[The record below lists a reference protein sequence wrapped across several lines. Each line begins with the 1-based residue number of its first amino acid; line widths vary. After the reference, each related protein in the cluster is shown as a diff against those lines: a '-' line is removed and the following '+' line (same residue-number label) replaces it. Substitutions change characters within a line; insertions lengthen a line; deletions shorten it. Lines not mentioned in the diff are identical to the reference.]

1 MTLSVTNDDEQDRI
15 EQIFFHHARSR
26 SADLRARGARFAH
39 YTSAYAAL
47 QIIEKEE
54 VWMRNAVVMNDFSEI
69 QHGQDC
75 VNHALQDPVIGGVA
89 GGRLHT
95 ILEDV
100 KAGLSATL
108 LEDLMNIAV
117 HQTIGS
123 YLVSISEHGNGST
136 EEDQYGRLSMW
147 RAYGGNTNVAF
158 VFRTTPFFARSTAY
172 TAFTS
177 PVHYCCPTSFKGE
190 FESFVSRLERER
202 AFLCSL
208 GGEEVRMYVTNA
220 LHFAIL
226 SLKHPGFREEREW
239 RVIHSPSLMPSPRI
253 RYDIETI
260 NGVPQR
266 VYKLPL
272 MNFPEEGLI
281 GATLPELI
289 EEIIIG
295 PTATPWPIYEA
306 LASKLE
312 AKGMQD
318 AWRRVRISNIP
329 LRR

>member
-1 MTLSVTNDDEQDRI
+1 
-15 EQIFFHHARSR
+15 
-26 SADLRARGARFAH
+26 
-39 YTSAYAAL
+39 
-47 QIIEKEE
+47 
-54 VWMRNAVVMNDFSEI
+54 
-69 QHGQDC
+69 
-75 VNHALQDPVIGGVA
+75 
-89 GGRLHT
+89 
-95 ILEDV
+95 
-100 KAGLSATL
+100 
-108 LEDLMNIAV
+108 
-117 HQTIGS
+117 
-123 YLVSISEHGNGST
+123 
-136 EEDQYGRLSMW
+136 
-147 RAYGGNTNVAF
+147 
-158 VFRTTPFFARSTAY
+158 
-172 TAFTS
+172 
-177 PVHYCCPTSFKGE
+177 
-190 FESFVSRLERER
+190 
-202 AFLCSL
+202 
-208 GGEEVRMYVTNA
+208 MYVTNA